1 MPDVKQ
7 RILKFVSRA
16 SYRPLKERQLARRL
30 GIRNAD
36 RDAFS
41 QAVRELRQSGRI
53 SIGHRGQLRSH
64 APRNT
69 ITGSVR
75 RLSNGCGFVQQPPQ
89 VDDPRPQDIFVAE
102 EQMSHAFDG
111 DTVVVEL
118 LRRRR
123 GGGQRCGRV
132 LDVLERASTTF
143 VGTYH
148 KSGSQG
154 FVYIDGRKWSAPVAV
169 SDAAASG
176 VRASDKVVV
185 EILRF
190 PSVEAQAEG
199 VIQKV
204 LGRPGDD
211 GIDLQVIIHE
221 FGLPHEFPDEVLR
234 EARKQADAFDPE
246 NRTDRIDLTH
256 DCSITIDPVD
266 ARDFDDAIS
275 LTRSDDGHWHLG
287 VHIADVAHFVP
298 EGGPLD
304 REALRRGTS
313 VYLPQCVLPMLPELI
328 SNGLA
333 SLQQGQPRFT
343 KSVMIEM
350 NADGVVVDTQFA
362 NTVIQV
368 TRRLTYEQVLP
379 LIDGSPPAGNP
390 TDVKVHSLLTRMHE
404 LASTLY
410 QRRVAR
416 GGLELHIPEVQLEF
430 DEHGAVTGATQ
441 RSHDPSHQIVEE
453 FMLAANMAVARKLQD
468 LELKFLRRVH
478 ANPTRA
484 KMKAFADFCRS
495 LDLNLKRFQSRGA
508 LQKLLRQVTDT
519 PVERAVNYALLRS
532 FQQAEY
538 SPAEDGHY
546 ALALENYCHF
556 TSPIRR
562 YPDLTVH
569 RLLDR
574 IIRGDSVKA
583 QRQSRL
589 LQLGSQCS
597 FTERRAERAERE
609 LIRIRILQFMQT
621 MIGEEIEVFITGVER
636 FGVFCQ
642 GLTIPAEGLLPRDSL
657 DDDHYDLD
665 EPTLSYT
672 GRARGRVLQLGG
684 LLQVI
689 VKAVDVERR
698 TLELALP
705 TSAAT
710 GTAQDRIDGHQPA
723 NTDQPANRDQ
733 PANAGR
739 RPSHSPRK
747 KRHKSRRHN
756 KKRRSS

>member
-16 SYRPLKERQLARRL
+16 SYRPLQERQLARRL
-30 GIRNAD
+30 GVQAAD

-41 QAVRELRQSGRI
+41 QAIRELRQSGRM
-53 SIGHRGQLRSH
+53 SIGHRGQLRCH

-69 ITGSVR
+69 ITGIVR
-75 RLSNGCGFVQQPPQ
+75 RVSNGCGFVQQPPQ
-89 VDDPRPQDIFVAE
+89 ADDPSPQDIFIAE

-111 DTVVVEL
+111 DTVVIEV

-143 VGTYH
+143 VGTFLE
-148 KSGSQG
+148 SAGLG
-154 FVYIDGRKWSAPVAV
+154 FVQIDGRKWSAPVSV
-169 SDAAASG
+169 GDATATG
-176 VRASDKVVV
+176 VQTSDKVVV

-190 PSVEAQAEG
+190 PSVDSQAEG
-199 VIQKV
+199 VIQEV
-204 LGRPGDD
+204 LGRPGDA
-211 GIDLQVIIHE
+211 GIDLQVVIHE
-221 FGLPHEFPDEVLR
+221 FGLPHEFSDEVLR
-234 EARKQADAFDPE
+234 EARSQADAFDPE
-246 NRTDRIDLTH
+246 DRADRIDLTRE
-256 DCSITIDPVD
+256 CCITIDPAD

-275 LTRSDDGHWHLG
+275 LSRSDNGHWHLG

-313 VYLPQCVLPMLPELI
+313 VYLPRCVLPMLPELI

-333 SLQQGQPRFT
+333 SLQQGKPRFT
-343 KSVMIEM
+343 KSVLIEM
-350 NADGVVVDTQFA
+350 TPDGVVVDTQFA

-368 TRRLTYEQVLP
+368 TQRLSYEQVMP
-379 LIDGSPPAGNP
+379 LINGTPPTANP
-390 TDVKVHSLLTRMHE
+390 SDATVHDLLKRMHE

-430 DEHGAVTGATQ
+430 DQHGAVTGATQ
-441 RSHDPSHQIVEE
+441 RVHDQSHQIVEE
-453 FMLAANMAVARKLQD
+453 FMLAANMAVARRLQD
-468 LELKFLRRVH
+468 MELTFLRRVH

-508 LQKLLRQVTDT
+508 LQKLLKQVANT
-519 PVERAVNYALLRS
+519 PAERAVNYALLRS

-538 SPAEDGHY
+538 SSAEDGHY

-562 YPDLTVH
+562 YPDLTIH

-574 IIRGDSVKA
+574 IIRGNSVKA
-583 QRQSRL
+583 ERRSRL

-597 FTERRAERAERE
+597 LTERRAERAERE
-609 LIRIRILQFMQT
+609 LIRIRVLQFMRT
-621 MIGEEIEVFITGVER
+621 MIGEEIDVFLTGVER

-642 GLTIPAEGLLPRDSL
+642 GLTTPAEGLLPRDSL
-657 DDDHYDLD
+657 NDDHYDLD
-665 EPTLSYT
+665 ERTLSYT

-684 LLQVI
+684 LLQVV

-698 TLELALP
+698 TLEFALP
-705 TSAAT
+705 VSGAPGTSN
-710 GTAQDRIDGHQPA
+710 DRIDG
-723 NTDQPANRDQ
+723 DQQADERH
-733 PANAGR
+733 
-739 RPSHSPRK
+739 RPSHSQRS
-747 KRHKSRRHN
+747 KRHKSRRHT
-756 KKRRSS
+756 KKRRSG